1 MYLTIYMATKSK
13 EDLELI
19 LEKLFPQN
27 VEQYIVP
34 KYSLMS
40 DINSLD
46 GVSLIV
52 SLMRKIPDFELRK
65 DDLEFLLI
73 TCNFIENMLIS
84 KKDKI
89 SKGHMVRMI
98 YHELFALDPK
108 GPEMDQVLVR
118 IQFLIDHKKIKKIS
132 FFKKL
137 WFCVRNAV
145 LSWSFF

>member
-1 MYLTIYMATKSK
+1 MSTTKTK

-52 SLMRKIPDFELRK
+52 SLMKKIPDFELRK

-89 SKGHMVRMI
+89 SKGNMIRMI

-108 GPEMDQVLVR
+108 GPELDQVLVR
-118 IQFLIDHKKIKKIS
+118 VQFLIDHRKIKKIS
-132 FFKKL
+132 FIKKL
-137 WFCVRNAV
+137 WFCLKKCLANF
-145 LSWSFF
+145 SFF